1 MYFVDKTKELLVMER
16 DSRIFK
22 VYDSKT
28 CKLKKSVP
36 DQSKGFK
43 NYDDNGGSIIAAEYV
58 EILGK

>member
-36 DQSKGFK
+36 DHSKGFK